1 MQTIVSEHQGRV
13 PVTVFQI
20 EGKID
25 GGSYK
30 QWQDQVNEAFK
41 AGMRYLLLDLSGVVH
56 INSTGLQTVLAIY
69 SLMNDKASQ
78 SQGIGSKSPYLKV
91 LNPSPAAC
99 QAIRV
104 MCFDRVMEIHNDF
117 DEAIASF

>member
-13 PVTVFQI
+13 PVTVFQV

-30 QWQDQVNEAFK
+30 QWQDQVNGAFE
-41 AGMRYLLLDLSGVVH
+41 AGMRYMLLDLSGLVS
-56 INSTGLQTVLAIY
+56 INSAGLQTVLAIY
-69 SLMNDKASQ
+69 SLMNDKTSQ
-78 SQGIGSKSPYLKV
+78 RPGSSSKSPYLKV

-99 QAIRV
+99 RAIRV
-104 MCFDRVMEIHNDF
+104 MCFDRVMEIHNDL